1 MNALTGPPHSRRS
14 LPSPASVL
22 AGALALMALGVAP
35 AFAAPGGAT
44 GTQTASGAPATSQ
57 TGPTAPTVRTGT
69 RTLSVRV
76 NPAPRRASSSTST
89 AAIAL
94 AALAALVVLAAAVW
108 AFARRRALEPR
119 WSASMRHT
127 MAEASF
133 RASAT
138 WAEFTDWVRLGR

>member
-1 MNALTGPPHSRRS
+1 MTSSRHSRRS
-14 LPSPASVL
+14 LPSPASIL
-22 AGALALMALGVAP
+22 AGALVLMAFGTAP
-35 AFAAPGGAT
+35 AFAAAGGAT
-44 GTQTASGAPATSQ
+44 GNPSTNGSPAASQ
-57 TGPTAPTVRTGT
+57 TGTTAPTVRSST
-69 RTLSVRV
+69 RTFSVRI

-94 AALAALVVLAAAVW
+94 AALAALVALSAAVW
-108 AFARRRALEPR
+108 GFARRRALEPR

-127 MAEASF
+127 MAEAGF